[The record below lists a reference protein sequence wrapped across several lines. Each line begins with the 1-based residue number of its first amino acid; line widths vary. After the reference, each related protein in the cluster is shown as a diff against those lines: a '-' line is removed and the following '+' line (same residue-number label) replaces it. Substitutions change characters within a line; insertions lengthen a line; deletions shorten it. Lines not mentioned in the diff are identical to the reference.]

1 MNIMKKYNIFL
12 IIILVTLLF
21 TSCKYDFIQPE
32 PVTPIDPNVPVSFA
46 TKIAPIFS
54 AGDKC
59 TSCHKTG
66 GQTPDL
72 TAANAFSQIVPAFV
86 VLDTPETS
94 KIYTYPGSSAHSWKA
109 YTASEA
115 SLVLEWIKQG
125 AKNN

>member
-1 MNIMKKYNIFL
+1 MKKHSIFL
-12 IIILVTLLF
+12 IMVLITLLF
-21 TSCKYDFIQPE
+21 TGCKYDFIQPE
-32 PVTPIDPNVPVSFA
+32 PVTPIDPNVPISFA
-46 TKIAPIFS
+46 TQIAPVFS
-54 AGDKC
+54 TGSKC

-72 TAANAFSQIVPAFV
+72 TSANAYSQIVPGLVNLSTA
-86 VLDTPETS
+86 ETS

>member
-86 VLDTPETS
+86 VLDPPEIS
-94 KIYTYPGSSAHSWKA
+94 KIYTYPG
-109 YTASEA
+109 
-115 SLVLEWIKQG
+115 
-125 AKNN
+125 